1 MNQLRFKNADSK
13 QLIVNRNEKL
23 QKEIQSYIR
32 EQQRKKQIQ
41 DQAEIGFRMI
51 ANKKIQR
58 FNSRENLSFQ
68 KQSTQMEYMK
78 KVKSLN
84 KIDFENNEDTEQLLN

>member
-41 DQAEIGFRMI
+41 DLAEIGFRMI

-58 FNSRENLSFQ
+58 FNSRENLSF
-68 KQSTQMEYMK
+68 
-78 KVKSLN
+78 
-84 KIDFENNEDTEQLLN
+84 

>member
-58 FNSRENLSFQ
+58 FNSRENLSF
-68 KQSTQMEYMK
+68 
-78 KVKSLN
+78 
-84 KIDFENNEDTEQLLN
+84 